1 MFPLCVLEFFVP
13 SVSFRVFVPSVSFR
27 VFCSIGFKAFA
38 RYDPHALKGQ
48 KLLAQGNA
56 LGNSDTNKS
65 PCKGKSFIFSA
76 LLLQGVFSSL
86 FNLFF
91 IVV

>member
-1 MFPLCVLEFFVP
+1 LKIEKYKVDYSFLKGVGLFLYVYFLGRMFLFPLCVLEF
-13 SVSFRVFVPSVSFR
+13 FVPSVSFR

-56 LGNSDTNKS
+56 LGIKS
-65 PCKGKSFIFSA
+65 
-76 LLLQGVFSSL
+76 L
-86 FNLFF
+86 
-91 IVV
+91 